1 MNPKICPVVLC
12 GGVGKRLW
20 PVSRQTYPKQFSKF
34 LGQNSLFQNTVTR
47 FNDPRFEPPL
57 ILTSNEYRFII
68 GEQLNQTE
76 INNSGIIIEPI
87 PRDTAPAILAAALQL
102 NKKFGNSIMLVLPSD
117 HSIGN
122 EDELISLIC
131 NNGSFAKA
139 GEIVSIGIKPD
150 RSETGYGWIE
160 PSDTR
165 YKNSNLFRV
174 KQFYEKPELD
184 KAEYFYNKGK
194 FLWNSGIYLF
204 STETIIEAFKK
215 YSPKLLKYVSGA
227 VENSTIDLDFIR
239 LDEKNWNCIEPI
251 SIDYALMEKVP
262 NMLVVPYEFG
272 WDDLGDWNAVWRKNE
287 KDQNGISSSG
297 NVFSS
302 NCKNSYLRTENANQI
317 LVALGCEDLVV
328 VSTPDAVLVT
338 KTDQAQDVKNVV
350 DQLELAGYTQS
361 WQNLVENR
369 YWGKAETLLNEEK
382 VQINRLE
389 INPGK
394 NIVLQRHSFR
404 SEHWIVLKGIANIT
418 LENKE
423 FILNENQ
430 SLDVPMGTKHSLSN
444 MTDEPL
450 IIVEVKTGTQVDMND
465 TERFE
470 NKHSFEN

>member
-1 MNPKICPVVLC
+1 MNHKICPVILC

-34 LGQNSLFQNTVTR
+34 LGQHSLFQNTVNR
-47 FNDPRFEPPL
+47 FNDPRFESPL

-68 GEQLNQTE
+68 GEQLNQAETS
-76 INNSGIIIEPI
+76 NSGIIIEPN

-102 NKKFGNSIMLVLPSD
+102 IKKSGNSTMLVLPSD

-122 EDELISLIC
+122 EEELISLIC
-131 NNGSFAKA
+131 NSQIFADV
-139 GEIVSIGIKPD
+139 GEIITIGIKPD

-160 PSDTR
+160 PSETR
-165 YKNSNLFRV
+165 YKNNNLFRV
-174 KQFYEKPELD
+174 KQFYEKPELK

-204 STETIIEAFKK
+204 TTETIIEAFKE
-215 YSPKLLKYVSGA
+215 YSPKLLKYVTA
-227 VENSTIDLDFIR
+227 TVENSTIDLDFIR
-239 LDEKNWNCIEPI
+239 LDEKSWNCIEPI

-262 NMLVVPYEFG
+262 NMLVAPYKFG
-272 WDDLGDWNAVWRKNE
+272 WDDLGDWNAVWRENP

-302 NCKNSYLRTENANQI
+302 KCKNSYFRSENANQV

-328 VSTPDAVLVT
+328 VSTPDAVLIT
-338 KTDQAQDVKNVV
+338 KTDQTQNVKNIV
-350 DQLELAGYTQS
+350 DQLELAGYPQS
-361 WQNLVENR
+361 WQNLVANR
-369 YWGKAETLLNEEK
+369 YWGKAETLLNEDK

-394 NIVLQRHSFR
+394 NIVLQRHSYR
-404 SEHWIVLKGIANIT
+404 SEHWVVLKGKASIT
-418 LENKE
+418 LEDKKI
-423 FILNENQ
+423 ILKENQ
-430 SLDVPMGTKHSLSN
+430 SLNVPMGTKHSLSN
-444 MTDEPL
+444 LTDEPL
-450 IIVEVKTGTQVDMND
+450 IIVEVKTGSQLGMND

-470 NKHSFEN
+470 SNI

>member
-1 MNPKICPVVLC
+1 M
-12 GGVGKRLW
+12 
-20 PVSRQTYPKQFSKF
+20 
-34 LGQNSLFQNTVTR
+34 FQNTVTR

-76 INNSGIIIEPI
+76 INNSGIIIEPN
-87 PRDTAPAILAAALQL
+87 PRDTAPAILAGALQL

-117 HSIGN
+117 HSIANN
-122 EDELISLIC
+122 EELISLIY
-131 NNGSFAKA
+131 NSQSFAEA
-139 GEIVSIGIKPD
+139 GKIITIGIKPD

-184 KAEYFYNKGK
+184 KAEYFYNQGK

-204 STETIIEAFKK
+204 TTETIIKAFKE
-215 YSPKLLKYVSGA
+215 YSPNLFIYVSTA

-239 LDEKNWNCIEPI
+239 LDEKNWKYIEPI

-262 NMLVVPYEFG
+262 NMLVAPYEFG
-272 WDDLGDWNAVWRKNE
+272 WDDLGDWNAVWRENE

-302 NCKNSYLRTENANQI
+302 NCKNSYLRSENANQI

-338 KTDQAQDVKNVV
+338 KTDQTQYVKTVV
-350 DQLELAGYTQS
+350 DQLEIAGHPQA

-369 YWGKAETLLNEEK
+369 FWGKIETLLNEKK
-382 VQINRLE
+382 VQVNRLE

-404 SEHWIVLKGIANIT
+404 SEHWIILKGIANIT
-418 LENKE
+418 LEDKE

-444 MTDEPL
+444 MNDELL
-450 IIVEVKTGTQVDMND
+450 IIIEVKTGTQLDMND

-470 NKHSFEN
+470 SKHSFKN

>member
-1 MNPKICPVVLC
+1 MNKICPVVLC

-34 LGQNSLFQNTVTR
+34 LGQNSLFQNTVNR
-47 FNDPRFEPPL
+47 FNDPRFESPL

-76 INNSGIIIEPI
+76 INNSGIIIEPN
-87 PRDTAPAILAAALQL
+87 PRDTAPAILAAALKL
-102 NKKFGNSIMLVLPSD
+102 NKKSGNSTMLVLPSD

-122 EDELISLIC
+122 DDELISLIY
-131 NNGSFAKA
+131 NSKSFAEA
-139 GEIVSIGIKPD
+139 GEIVTIGIKPD

-160 PSDTR
+160 PSETR
-165 YKNSNLFRV
+165 YKKSNLFKV

-184 KAEYFYNKGK
+184 KAEYFYNQGK

-215 YSPKLLKYVSGA
+215 YSPKLTNYVSA
-227 VENSTIDLDFIR
+227 SVRNSIKDLDFIR
-239 LDEKNWNCIEPI
+239 LNEKNWNRIEPI
-251 SIDYALMEKVP
+251 SIDYALMEKIP
-262 NMLVVPYEFG
+262 NMLVATYEFG
-272 WDDLGDWNAVWRKNE
+272 WDDLGDWNAVWRENE
-287 KDQNGISSSG
+287 KDWKGISSSG

-302 NCKNSYLRTENANQI
+302 NCKNSYLRSENANQI
-317 LVALGCEDLVV
+317 LVALGCEDLVI
-328 VSTPDAVLVT
+328 VSTSDAVLVT
-338 KTDQAQDVKNVV
+338 KTDQTQYVKTVV
-350 DQLELAGYTQS
+350 DQLEIAGYPQA

-369 YWGKAETLLNEEK
+369 YWGKAEKLLNEEK

-404 SEHWIVLKGIANIT
+404 SEHWIVLKGKASIT
-418 LENKE
+418 LEDKKI
-423 FILNENQ
+423 ILKENQ
-430 SLDVPMGTKHSLSN
+430 SLNVPKGTKHSLSN
-444 MTDEPL
+444 LTDEPL
-450 IIVEVKTGTQVDMND
+450 ILVEVKTGSQLDIND

-470 NKHSFEN
+470 SKN

>member
-76 INNSGIIIEPI
+76 INNSGIIIEPN

-102 NKKFGNSIMLVLPSD
+102 NKKSGNSIMLVLPSD
-117 HSIGN
+117 HSIDN

-131 NNGSFAKA
+131 KSRSFAKA

-160 PSDTR
+160 PLETR

-174 KQFYEKPELD
+174 KKFYEKPELD
-184 KAEYFYNKGK
+184 KAEYFYNQGK

-215 YSPKLLKYVSGA
+215 YSPKLTNYVSSS
-227 VENSTIDLDFIR
+227 VQNSIKDLDFIR
-239 LDEKNWNCIEPI
+239 LDEKYWNCVEPI

-262 NMLVVPYEFG
+262 NMLVAPYGFG
-272 WDDLGDWNAVWRKNE
+272 WDDLGDWNAVWRENE
-287 KDQNGISSSG
+287 KDQNGISSTG

-302 NCKNSYLRTENANQI
+302 NCKNSYLRSENANQI

-338 KTDQAQDVKNVV
+338 KTDQAQYVKTVV
-350 DQLELAGYTQS
+350 DHLEIAGYSQA
-361 WQNLVENR
+361 WQNLIENR
-369 YWGKAETLLNEEK
+369 FWGKVEMLLNEEK

-404 SEHWIVLKGIANIT
+404 SEHWIVLKGTASIT
-418 LENKE
+418 LEEKKI
-423 FILNENQ
+423 ILKENQ
-430 SLDVPMGTKHSLSN
+430 SLNVPIGAKHCLSN

-450 IIVEVKTGTQVDMND
+450 IIIEVKTGTQLDLHD

-470 NKHSFEN
+470 SKIK

>member
-1 MNPKICPVVLC
+1 MNHKICPVVLC

-20 PVSRQTYPKQFSKF
+20 PVSRQTYPKQFSRF
-34 LGQNSLFQNTVTR
+34 LGQHSLFQNTVNR
-47 FNDPRFEPPL
+47 FNDPRFESPL

-68 GEQLNQTE
+68 GEQLNQAE
-76 INNSGIIIEPI
+76 IRNSGIIVEPN

-102 NKKFGNSIMLVLPSD
+102 NKKSGNSIMLVLPSD

-122 EDELISLIC
+122 EEELISLIY
-131 NNGSFAKA
+131 NSQIFVEA
-139 GEIVSIGIKPD
+139 GEIITIGIKPD
-150 RSETGYGWIE
+150 RCETGYGWIE
-160 PSDTR
+160 PSETG

-174 KQFYEKPELD
+174 KQFYEKPELE
-184 KAEYFYNKGK
+184 KAEYFYKQGK

-204 STETIIEAFKK
+204 STETIIEAFKE
-215 YSPKLLKYVSGA
+215 YSPKLSKYVSIA
-227 VENSTIDLDFIR
+227 VENSTMDLDFIR
-239 LDEKNWNCIEPI
+239 LDEKSWNYIEPI
-251 SIDYALMEKVP
+251 SIDFALMEKVP
-262 NMLVVPYEFG
+262 NILVTPYEFG
-272 WDDLGDWNAVWRKNE
+272 WDDLGDWNAVWRENQ

-302 NCKNSYLRTENANQI
+302 KCKNSYLRSENANQI

-338 KTDQAQDVKNVV
+338 KTDQTQDVKNVV
-350 DQLELAGYTQS
+350 NQLELAGYPQA

-404 SEHWIVLKGIANIT
+404 SEHWIVLKGKASIVLDDKKI
-418 LENKE
+418 
-423 FILNENQ
+423 ILRENQ
-430 SLDVPMGTKHSLSN
+430 SLNVPMGAKHSLSN
-444 MTDEPL
+444 LTDEPL
-450 IIVEVKTGTQVDMND
+450 IIVEVKTGTQLGMND

-470 NKHSFEN
+470 I

>member
-1 MNPKICPVVLC
+1 MNRKICPVVLC

-34 LGQNSLFQNTVTR
+34 QGQNSLFQNTVNR
-47 FNDPRFEPPL
+47 FDDPRFELPL

-68 GEQLNQTE
+68 GEQLNQAE
-76 INNSGIIIEPI
+76 LNNSGIIIEPN

-102 NKKFGNSIMLVLPSD
+102 NNKCGNSTMLVLPSD

-131 NNGSFAKA
+131 NSSSFAKA

-160 PSDTR
+160 PSETR

-184 KAEYFYNKGK
+184 KAENFYKQGK

-204 STETIIEAFKK
+204 TTETIIEAFKK
-215 YSPKLLKYVSGA
+215 YSPMLTKYVSSA
-227 VENSTIDLDFIR
+227 VENSIMDLDFIR
-239 LDEKNWNCIEPI
+239 LDERNWNCIEPI
-251 SIDYALMEKVP
+251 SIDYAVMEKAP
-262 NMLVVPYEFG
+262 NILIASYEFG
-272 WDDLGDWNAVWRKNE
+272 WDDLGDWNAVWRENE
-287 KDQNGISSSG
+287 KDRNGISSSG

-302 NCKNSYLRTENANQI
+302 KCKNSYLRSENANQI
-317 LVALGCEDLVV
+317 LVALGCEDLVI

-350 DQLELAGYTQS
+350 DQLELAGYPQA
-361 WQNLVENR
+361 WKNLVENR
-369 YWGKAETLLNEEK
+369 FWGKVETLLNEEK
-382 VQINRLE
+382 VQVNRLE

-423 FILNENQ
+423 FILNKNQ
-430 SLDVPMGTKHSLSN
+430 SLDVPVGTKHSLSN
-444 MTDEPL
+444 MADEPL
-450 IIVEVKTGTQVDMND
+450 IIVEVKTGTQLDMND
-465 TERFE
+465 TERF
-470 NKHSFEN
+470 KSKPSFKN

>member
-1 MNPKICPVVLC
+1 MNHKICPVVLC

-20 PVSRQTYPKQFSKF
+20 PVSRKTYPKQFSKF
-34 LGQNSLFQNTVTR
+34 QGQHSLFQKTVNR
-47 FNDPRFEPPL
+47 FNDPRFESPL

-68 GEQLNQTE
+68 GEQLNQAVTS
-76 INNSGIIIEPI
+76 NYGIIIEPM

-102 NKKFGNSIMLVLPSD
+102 NKKSGNSTMLVLPSD

-122 EDELISLIC
+122 DEELISLIY
-131 NNGSFAKA
+131 NSQSFAQA
-139 GEIVSIGIKPD
+139 GEIIAIGIKPD

-160 PSDTR
+160 PSETG
-165 YKNSNLFRV
+165 YGNSNLFRV
-174 KQFYEKPELD
+174 KQFHEKPDLE
-184 KAEYFYNKGK
+184 KAENFYKQGK

-204 STETIIEAFKK
+204 STETIIEAFKE
-215 YSPKLLKYVSGA
+215 YSPKLLKYVAAA

-239 LDEKNWNCIEPI
+239 LDKQSWNGIEPI
-251 SIDYALMEKVP
+251 SIDYAIMDKAP
-262 NMLVVPYEFG
+262 NMLVTTYQFG
-272 WDDLGDWNAVWRKNE
+272 WDDLGDWNAVWRENQ

-302 NCKNSYLRTENANQI
+302 KCKNSYLRSENANQI

-328 VSTPDAVLVT
+328 VSTTDAVLVA
-338 KTDQAQDVKNVV
+338 KTDQTQDVKNAV
-350 DQLELAGYTQS
+350 DQLEQAGYTQS
-361 WQNLVENR
+361 WQNLIENR
-369 YWGKAETLLNEEK
+369 YWGKVETLLNEEK

-404 SEHWIVLKGIANIT
+404 SEHWVVLKGKANIT
-418 LENKE
+418 LEDRK
-423 FILNENQ
+423 ITLQENQ

-444 MTDEPL
+444 LTDKPL
-450 IIVEVKTGTQVDMND
+450 ILVEVKTGSQLDMND

-470 NKHSFEN
+470 S